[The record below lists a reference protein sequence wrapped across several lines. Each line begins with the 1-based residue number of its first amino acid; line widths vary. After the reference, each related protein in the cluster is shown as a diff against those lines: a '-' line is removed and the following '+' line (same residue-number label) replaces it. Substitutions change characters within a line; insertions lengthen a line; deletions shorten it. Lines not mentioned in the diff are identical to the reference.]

1 MRMTLISVSLTRG
14 VTFTYCNYGIV
25 SMKVCCS
32 FLECLTYFVIDD
44 LILLF
49 VPFVELLGTMFASFL
64 LEIILLFMIT
74 CRNLLVRSPLGG

>member
-1 MRMTLISVSLTRG
+1 
-14 VTFTYCNYGIV
+14 
-25 SMKVCCS
+25 MKVCCS